1 MSSHTVNDRSTLTV
15 PAQGRALGP
24 RLTWL
29 HLVSRQAPAALAII
43 AALAVVL
50 NAGARLNWY
59 SGTGALVEQVPVLLE
74 AGAAV
79 VIAVATRSP
88 FGEVELAN
96 GRLIPGL
103 RLGMVLA
110 LTVAA
115 IGLMAAG
122 TLGVTMADGSAALAR
137 NLGGITGVGLIT
149 ATVLGGAM
157 AWVGPVAYAA
167 VAEYALSAGWQ
178 SPVIWAARPPHDGGA
193 ALCAAAVFLA
203 GVVLITVRGP
213 RNTVHE

>member
-1 MSSHTVNDRSTLTV
+1 MSSPTVNERS
-15 PAQGRALGP
+15 AQAVRAPGRGPGP

-29 HLVSRQAPAALAII
+29 HLVSRQVPAALAII

-50 NAGARLNWY
+50 NVGARLNWY

-74 AGAAV
+74 AGAVV
-79 VIAVATRSP
+79 VIAVSTRSP

-103 RLGMVLA
+103 RLGTVLA
-110 LTVAA
+110 LTAAA

-122 TLGVTMADGSAALAR
+122 TLGVHMADGSAALAR
-137 NLGGITGVGLIT
+137 NLAGMTGIGLIT

-167 VAEYALSAGWQ
+167 VTEYALSASWQ
-178 SPVIWAARPPHDGGA
+178 SPVIWAARPPHDLGA
-193 ALCAAAVFLA
+193 VICAGVVFLA

-213 RNTVHE
+213 RNTVRE